1 MGYVNLPTPYGIC
14 LARFATTQAIQDQE
28 AVCTYQDQIQ
38 LWSVP
43 RFAGPSAPQ
52 FQLSIFTAPE
62 HQPSQEV
69 SPEQVVLNL
78 AASLASFNPSP
89 VLEDRKWI
97 NDTLLQSG
105 MKDGVFTCP
114 EGVDISQVA
123 KVADTQ
129 ARDGRHAPGGMMDFG
144 NGWVSPYPE
153 VMGNFG
159 SNYAAR
165 YYIAKFGY
173 LGVTSDQ
180 AIYPSRLNALRFK
193 ADQAVLLRFSRRPV
207 LLKTGFWSLTA
218 YGADQYLVK
227 NDMNRYVLG
236 DRDNMVFPDGTPLD
250 DENKDGE
257 FFILLQP
264 ADVPPP
270 AQWKNNWLPSPAG
283 GGKMSIT
290 LRFYGIKE
298 EMMLK
303 SYEFPRLEYIKAITD
318 SPKSLL

>member
-14 LARFATTQAIQDQE
+14 LARVATTQAIQDQE
-28 AVCTYQDQIQ
+28 AACMYQDQIQ
-38 LWSVP
+38 LFSVP
-43 RFAGPSAPQ
+43 RPAGRSAPQ
-52 FQLSIFTAPE
+52 LQLSIFTAPE
-62 HQPSQEV
+62 HQPSQNV
-69 SPEQVVLNL
+69 SPAQVVLNL
-78 AASLASFNPSP
+78 TASLAHFNPSP
-89 VLEDRKWI
+89 VLEDRQWI
-97 NDTLLQSG
+97 SDILLQSG

-123 KVADTQ
+123 EFADAQ
-129 ARDGRHAPGGMMDFG
+129 ARDGRRAPGGMIDFG
-144 NGWVSPYPE
+144 NGWISVYPE
-153 VMGNFG
+153 IMGNFG
-159 SNYAAR
+159 SNYVAR

-180 AIYPSRLNALRFK
+180 AIYPSRPNALRFE
-193 ADQAVLLRFSRRPV
+193 DNEAVLLRFSRRPV

-218 YGADQYLVK
+218 YDADQYLVK

-236 DRDNMVFPDGTPLD
+236 DRDNMTFADGTPLD

-264 ADVPPP
+264 ANVPPP

-318 SPKSLL
+318 SPRSLL